1 MQGGLLYSVVG
12 DSEMKQTIAKKDQ
25 AVFMVRLHKVL
36 GELNWTQS
44 TLSKKAKVST
54 VTLSRWASGKHPPSL
69 PAIAKIA
76 ASTGC
81 REEWLLYGEGDMWN
95 PQSPAT
101 HRQKNENYLVKIVI
115 AVDQYITENNLS
127 ISSTKKG
134 KIINYL
140 NRVSAL
146 IGFNDKSV
154 AEIMEIVIDE

>member
-1 MQGGLLYSVVG
+1 
-12 DSEMKQTIAKKDQ
+12 
-25 AVFMVRLHKVL
+25 
-36 GELNWTQS
+36 
-44 TLSKKAKVST
+44 
-54 VTLSRWASGKHPPSL
+54 
-69 PAIAKIA
+69 
-76 ASTGC
+76 
-81 REEWLLYGEGDMWN
+81 
-95 PQSPAT
+95 
-101 HRQKNENYLVKIVI
+101 LVKIVI